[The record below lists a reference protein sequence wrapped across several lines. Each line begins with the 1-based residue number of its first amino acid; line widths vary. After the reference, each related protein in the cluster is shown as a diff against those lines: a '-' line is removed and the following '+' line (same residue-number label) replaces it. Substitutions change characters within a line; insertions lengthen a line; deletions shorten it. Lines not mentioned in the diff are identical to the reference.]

1 MLQHS
6 SLLCLDFDHVD
17 TWCAARS
24 PLADT
29 LGHPDPEA
37 IRGVYGLR
45 YAQLNDDY
53 FDTQLLFRSP
63 SGDGLKWVV
72 EIDLTQGT
80 HAQYFEALSHYL
92 QATYGVSVDP
102 SGRNLSR
109 ACYLPHDPDAVINPK
124 YLNEDEK

>member
-1 MLQHS
+1 M
-6 SLLCLDFDHVD
+6 
-17 TWCAARS
+17 
-24 PLADT
+24 
-29 LGHPDPEA
+29 
-37 IRGVYGLR
+37 
-45 YAQLNDDY
+45 
-53 FDTQLLFRSP
+53 
-63 SGDGLKWVV
+63 V